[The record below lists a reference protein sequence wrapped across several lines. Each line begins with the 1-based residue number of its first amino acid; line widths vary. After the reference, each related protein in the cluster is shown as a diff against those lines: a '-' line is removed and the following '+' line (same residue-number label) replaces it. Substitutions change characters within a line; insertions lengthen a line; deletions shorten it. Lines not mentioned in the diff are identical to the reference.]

1 MVIIVDTLK
10 DTSVLRTLKK
20 KKTVKSV
27 KLERSQEEW
36 QKLIDEAKRK
46 EGFWTKGIIPGS
58 VDTVAITGDEDLD
71 DD

>member
-1 MVIIVDTLK
+1 MDALE

-36 QKLIDEAKRK
+36 QKLIDDAKRK
-46 EGFWTKGIIPGS
+46 EGFWAKGIIPGN
-58 VDTVAITGDEDLD
+58 VDTVAIPGDEDLED
-71 DD
+71 D